1 MHSLLCFIPR
11 WSSGYDSALSQPRAG
26 FDSPSGKTLL
36 PLLSFCP
43 VACSFGFNF
52 AFSGS
57 VYPSFISSVSS
68 PTTLSL
74 PLVPSRTPTSVYTVS
89 LSLSF
94 PFLLPLHDMSHR
106 SALLLVDVQNDF
118 LPPNGSLAVPSG
130 DTIISILHRLLDL
143 EFDLVI
149 ASQVRWSIATSHS
162 LGQTDDLCLNRIIIP
177 EVMFRSLL
185 VTPLAKLS
193 TPSKC
198 NIQSLVQT
206 RIKSC
211 GRTTAYR
218 VRQEQISRRA

>member
-1 MHSLLCFIPR
+1 LASTSRSRVPFIPR
-11 WSSGYDSALSQPRAG
+11 LSR
-26 FDSPSGKTLL
+26 
-36 PLLSFCP
+36 
-43 VACSFGFNF
+43 
-52 AFSGS
+52 
-57 VYPSFISSVSS
+57 VYPHLQPCLSLSYPHVLQPPF
-68 PTTLSL
+68 TLSL
-74 PLVPSRTPTSVYTVS
+74 

-94 PFLLPLHDMSHR
+94 PFLLPLPDMSHR